1 MSFPPQTTRSDF
13 YGDAPGYFRSPIAT
27 LRESL
32 EDDSAEHISAHD
44 LLEAY
49 SVFSNRLRTIVTVI
63 PEDQREVP
71 SLNYV
76 ARHAP
81 EVAQCLRRDLRRAL
95 VDPVPNYRFSNDLI
109 PESLA
114 FRDAT
119 EDQVKDARDAS
130 SVCHGA
136 LRLLSY
142 IFRFSVLSSMFPPN
156 DVASL
161 LDDVLKTIRKS
172 SHPIPNE
179 SKTVLLATW
188 VVSKLRLSTMVMSSK
203 KQQIKDTL
211 KAEIEGGKPELY
223 VIDSLKACHH
233 LLTSYPLIFF
243 EPFVE
248 VLPLVM
254 ARLISPSAAVRTQA
268 ANALSGYVLASLSD
282 QAQSLQGSMDTVRHH
297 IYTFIDS
304 QRSSKNRIDGTLRLE
319 DMLSISLTVDHP
331 AAAGQGPVWC
341 LIVLACIATLLAGE
355 LFTRPRS
362 LKLVMTYLARN
373 LAHQRSFV
381 RKLHACVWRCL
392 IWAFIHVSRD
402 NDTHFHA
409 DRRIISASQS
419 SSDLRERAFC
429 VVRQELGQG
438 TGIALV
444 SCLLQPP
451 LPATQCDIPSI
462 ATSDLSKALG
472 IVRDMVSHDSQSVH
486 SEGVALLTRLISSIG
501 TAAGFLSPIASDSAQ
516 HEGKII
522 VKELFDSSLLKADW
536 DKVPQLVS
544 TIGQYNVEEV
554 RQLTEAEIVC
564 HWEDLFEIWAHC
576 VERTLLHHQPVG
588 ALSSDLL
595 QVWQALLLVQAQ
607 LTQEYGHLTTASSFA
622 NRAVTIITDLLL
634 FNYHGSSDSSQLCDR
649 QCARLTLVRQLWRV
663 MKNVFATSWL
673 IPTATSILT
682 SVLKQE
688 YKIDREDVKVA
699 WSELCA
705 ALISASEPDLLGRL
719 VIGNESQRTTEL
731 IRHLWNV
738 SVSKWTTI
746 DPKPSWQDTVSFL
759 VVPLSVWVMSDEENG
774 VWDGVLDY
782 AAVYA
787 ESLSIS
793 SLKVVETLVLS
804 AAKQSKSLL
813 AFPRTS
819 LIILAHLRPTAA
831 DIISAELFSH
841 INEYLSG
848 LYSRQAD
855 FLQLAM
861 IALKNLRSLFKRCPR
876 SLLIPVLTALSD
888 GLCVWVKDESEI
900 MLEEEYNDV
909 VMTLYTDTLDLLR
922 GHSFTADTLQAL
934 APLISSGFCRLVH
947 PARGPVAF
955 KAFWDS
961 INPGIG
967 SLIHVLPDSIKECL
981 KTYQEAFGAS
991 LPSDISFDSE
1001 SSQSQSQSQSD
1012 NVQPEF
1018 PAKGQ
1023 DDDRSIYPVLRA
1035 SAVAT
1040 NSSRE
1045 KGVFALMSA
1054 TEGAD
1059 TSSTEQYH
1067 AGRDPTFASL
1077 GLTQDSQSRNY
1088 SETRNTSLRFAM
1100 IDSRRSSGVTSMQSP
1115 EVPFV
1120 GAGME
1125 HINTLPGMHSPSPA
1139 VSNAIVPVSPLFDA
1153 SYSVFVPSS
1162 PTPAKRAS
1170 SARDLRPSKRI
1181 KLASTADGENSNID
1195 PYGETSGILAHR
1207 ASFSETALDM
1217 AHGRS
1222 SRFDCIE
1229 VPTYVEVRRIRS
1241 RSGSATPHPM
1251 PGCADPSI
1259 TRQVPPAPVIA
1270 TPDTIDN
1277 REALLRTPRAMTPP
1291 PSEDYES
1298 WETALDT
1305 AQLQRIQRDLGSHSP
1320 ELDHDEFSASEQ
1332 EDDACTPCRHRSVG
1346 KGKGIT
1352 RTAPSNIA
1360 HGDTVVFSNLAHRA
1374 DTHAPDH
1381 PAPPERSQTAPAL
1394 SRALDPAFEVA
1405 PPLRRARTISTGID
1419 ALRQAYDAVQAEGS
1433 QMPVDEMLA
1442 ATKLV
1447 HDIGR
1452 ILNEKLLQRLGDI
1465 GKGDNC

>member
-1 MSFPPQTTRSDF
+1 MSFPPQTTRSYV

-49 SVFSNRLRTIVTVI
+49 SVFSSRLRTIVAVI

-95 VDPVPNYRFSNDLI
+95 VDPVPNYRSSNDLI

-142 IFRFSVLSSMFPPN
+142 IFRFSVLSSMFTPN

-172 SHPIPNE
+172 SLPIPNE
-179 SKTVLLATW
+179 SKTVLLTTW

-211 KAEIEGGKPELY
+211 KAAVEGGKPELY
-223 VIDSLKACHH
+223 VIDSLKACYH

-282 QAQSLQGSMDTVRHH
+282 QAQSLQRSMDTVRHH

-304 QRSSKNRIDGTLRLE
+304 QRSSKNRIDGILRLE

-331 AAAGQGPVWC
+331 AVAGQGPVWC

-355 LFTRPRS
+355 LFTRPHS

-392 IWAFIHVSRD
+392 IWAFVHVSRD

-451 LPATQCDIPSI
+451 LPATQCDIPST
-462 ATSDLSKALG
+462 ATGDLSKALG
-472 IVRDMVSHDSQSVH
+472 IVRDMVSHGSQSVH

-522 VKELFDSSLLKADW
+522 VKELFDRSLLKADW

-564 HWEDLFEIWAHC
+564 HWEDLFEIWGHC
-576 VERTLLHHQPVG
+576 VERTLSHHQPVG

-622 NRAVTIITDLLL
+622 NRAVTIITDFLL

-663 MKNVFATSWL
+663 MKNVFTTSWL

-699 WSELCA
+699 WSGLCA

-738 SVSKWTTI
+738 SASKWTTI

-759 VVPLSVWVMSDEENG
+759 VVPLGVWVMSDEENG
-774 VWDGVLDY
+774 VWNGVLDY
-782 AAVYA
+782 AAVCA
-787 ESLSIS
+787 ESLSTS

-813 AFPRTS
+813 AFSRTS

-861 IALKNLRSLFKRCPR
+861 DALKDLRSLFKCCPR

-888 GLCVWVKDESEI
+888 GLCVWIKDESEI

-922 GHSFTADTLQAL
+922 GHPFSADTLRAL
-934 APLISSGFCRLVH
+934 APFISSGFCRLVH
-947 PARGPVAF
+947 PAWGPVAF

-967 SLIHVLPDSIKECL
+967 SLIHVLPGSIKECL

-1012 NVQPEF
+1012 NVQPEL

-1035 SAVAT
+1035 SV
-1040 NSSRE
+1040 
-1045 KGVFALMSA
+1045 V
-1054 TEGAD
+1054 GAD

-1067 AGRDPTFASL
+1067 AGRNPTFASL

-1088 SETRNTSLRFAM
+1088 SDTRDINLRFDM
-1100 IDSRRSSGVTSMQSP
+1100 IDSPDSRRSSGVASILSP

-1125 HINTLPGMHSPSPA
+1125 HINASPGMHSPSPA
-1139 VSNAIVPVSPLFDA
+1139 VSNAIAPVSPLFDA

-1170 SARDLRPSKRI
+1170 LVRDLRPPKRI
-1181 KLASTADGENSNID
+1181 KTASTADGENSNVD
-1195 PYGETSGILAHR
+1195 PNGKMSGILAHR
-1207 ASFSETALDM
+1207 ASFFETTLDM

-1222 SRFDCIE
+1222 SRFDCVE
-1229 VPTYVEVRRIRS
+1229 VPTYAEVRRMRS
-1241 RSGSATPHPM
+1241 RTGSAAPHPT
-1251 PGCADPSI
+1251 PGYAGPSI
-1259 TRQVPPAPVIA
+1259 TRQVPPAPIIA
-1270 TPDTIDN
+1270 ALDTIDN
-1277 REALLRTPRAMTPP
+1277 GEASPRTPRAMTPP
-1291 PSEDYES
+1291 ASEDYEN

-1305 AQLQRIQRDLGSHSP
+1305 AQLQRIQRDPGSHSP
-1320 ELDHDEFSASEQ
+1320 ELDHDEFSVSEQ
-1332 EDDACTPCRHRSVG
+1332 GEDDACTPCRHRSVG
-1346 KGKGIT
+1346 KGKSIA
-1352 RTAPSNIA
+1352 RTAPPNIA

-1381 PAPPERSQTAPAL
+1381 PVPPERSQTAPAL

-1452 ILNEKLLQRLGDI
+1452 ILNEKLLQRLGVG
-1465 GKGDNC
+1465 GKGDDC